1 VKYTKPPLTIADQ
14 VALLQSRG
22 MEGDPDRIARR
33 LNVVN
38 YYRLSGYWYPFRN
51 EDDSFYP
58 GTHIDEVWSRY
69 MFDRKLRLL
78 VMDAIERIEV
88 AVRTQIAY
96 HQSREFGPFGYIERP
111 EALPIRVN
119 PDRTELTDWIR
130 KDVDRSRETFMLHF
144 KKKYGTDHAFP
155 PIWIATEVLSF
166 GTVVA
171 LYRRSPKWIQK
182 NIAKE
187 FGVPSVAFQSW
198 LLTLNTIR
206 NYCAHHS
213 RLHNRVFTLK
223 PEIPPIHAIPD
234 WHEPFVISN
243 DRVFA
248 ILSIC
253 RHIMKIIA
261 PNSRW
266 AFRVVELID
275 NHPSIPLE
283 VMGMPTNWR
292 EHALWRDV

>member
-1 VKYTKPPLTIADQ
+1 MKYTKPSLTIDEQ
-14 VALLQSRG
+14 VKLLQSRG
-22 MEGDPDRIARR
+22 MAGDPTRIGRR
-33 LNVVN
+33 LKVVN

-51 EDDSFYP
+51 PDNSFAP
-58 GTHIDEVWSRY
+58 GTNIEEVWKRY

-96 HQSREFGPFGYIERP
+96 HQSSQFGPFGYIEQP
-111 EALPIRVN
+111 NALPTKVK
-119 PDRTELTDWIR
+119 PDRTELLEWIR
-130 KDVDRSRETFMLHF
+130 KDVTRSRESFMNHF
-144 KKKYGTDHAFP
+144 QKKYGSDHPFP

-171 LYRRSPKWIQK
+171 LYRRSPKWLQK

-187 FGVPSVAFQSW
+187 FDVPSVAFQSW

-213 RLHNRVFTLK
+213 RLYNRVFTLK
-223 PEIPPIHAIPD
+223 PEIPPKHSVPD
-234 WHEPFVISN
+234 WHSPFVISN

-253 RHIMKIIA
+253 RYLMQRIA
-261 PNSRW
+261 PNSQW
-266 AFRVVELID
+266 GYRVVKLIED
-275 NHPSIPLE
+275 HPNIPLI
-283 VMGMPTNWR
+283 VMGIPQNWKDHELWR
-292 EHALWRDV
+292 EI